1 MKLFFGK
8 LKLDL
13 PLFLKQ
19 IGRENFEISK
29 PLQTLLNIDLCEN
42 YHPH

>member
-1 MKLFFGK
+1 MKLFGK

-19 IGRENFEISK
+19 IGRENFAISK
-29 PLQTLLNIDLCEN
+29 SLQTLLNKNLCEN

>member
-1 MKLFFGK
+1 MKLFGK

-19 IGRENFEISK
+19 SGRENFAILKS
-29 PLQTLLNIDLCEN
+29 LQTLLNKNLCEN